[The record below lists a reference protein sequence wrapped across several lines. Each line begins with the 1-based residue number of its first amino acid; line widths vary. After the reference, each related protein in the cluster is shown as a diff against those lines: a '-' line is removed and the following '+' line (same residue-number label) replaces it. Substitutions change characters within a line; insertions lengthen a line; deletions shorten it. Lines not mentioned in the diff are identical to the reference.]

1 MIKSIHPTVQK
12 DNSYYL
18 SQSKQVSPIEKED
31 TLTSQKRK
39 GGNALLYSLA
49 GLAVLGATV
58 YAGKKSM
65 KSLPEL
71 LENRGVEIKN
81 GIATLKSRGME
92 FTGTITRN
100 TLPFGLEKETIV
112 YMDGKISEILR
123 YSHNGKER
131 WGEFYIDG
139 ELVLNIGGA
148 CVGNGRTTY
157 SMTKYKKNPLNAI
170 CCSCIAFDEK
180 FSIFTQARKIV
191 QETLRKMEPD
201 KK

>member
-1 MIKSIHPTVQK
+1 MQLTTQNFS
-12 DNSYYL
+12 NSYI
-18 SQSKQVSPIEKED
+18 SKCSIGFGEIPRTISNVENKKTDKS
-31 TLTSQKRK
+31 
-39 GGNALLYSLA
+39 NALLYSLA
-49 GLAVLGATV
+49 GLAVLSATV

-71 LENRGVEIKN
+71 LEKRGVEFKE

-123 YSHNGKER
+123 YSHNGREC

-148 CVGNGRTTY
+148 CVGKGCTTY
-157 SMTKYKKNPLNAI
+157 SMTKYEKNPLNAI

-191 QETLRKMEPD
+191 QDILRKRGLD